1 MTISLQL
8 GYTNED
14 LEPTLTGVRLAKAN
28 DLIAQ
33 LNAIDAALASAT
45 LDSMAVQVDKL
56 TVDYARHL
64 ALLKLEGS
72 RILKELSNISG
83 IPVVYDRYYGSAETV
98 TKSRVYSFQSYW

>member
-14 LEPTLTGVRLAKAN
+14 LEPTLPDARLAKAK
-28 DLIAQ
+28 DLMAQ
-33 LNAIDAALASAT
+33 LNAIDTALASAT

-56 TVDYARHL
+56 TVDFAKHI

-72 RILKELSNISG
+72 RLLKELANVSG
-83 IPVVYDRYYGSAETV
+83 LPIVYDRYYGSVETV
-98 TKSRVYSFQSYW
+98 TKRSVYFFQSYW